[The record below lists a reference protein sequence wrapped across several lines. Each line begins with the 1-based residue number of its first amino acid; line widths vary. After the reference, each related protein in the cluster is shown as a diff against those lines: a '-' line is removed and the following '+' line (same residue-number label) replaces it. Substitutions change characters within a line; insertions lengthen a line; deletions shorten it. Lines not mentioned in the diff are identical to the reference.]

1 MKKSKQLVVKE
12 YLRLYI
18 LLVVIYCYLEKKNY
32 KFLKF
37 DIKFPFTLKYST
49 SIFLAPP
56 HLKTLELNKYHRRL
70 LEEIRYATKPVVH
83 SFCCNVVQY

>member
-12 YLRLYI
+12 YLKLYI

-37 DIKFPFTLKYST
+37 DIKISFY
-49 SIFLAPP
+49 
-56 HLKTLELNKYHRRL
+56 LE
-70 LEEIRYATKPVVH
+70 I
-83 SFCCNVVQY
+83 